1 MNEITFESM
10 EALFRHIQSRG
21 GANPSAHGT
30 LGVFYSL
37 MAMYTNPNTCSC
49 KKGKAALNNIVST
62 CRSLSGMSG
71 DVLSNSKSL
80 FDNNT
85 VIVKENGT
93 EVVRF

>member
-62 CRSLSGMSG
+62 CRSLSGMS
-71 DVLSNSKSL
+71 NSKSL